1 MPESYPNFKKE
12 IKEYVIN
19 NFPIDSTILDVGPG
33 IGTYATLLHEYTNID
48 CVEIF
53 QPYIDRYNL
62 SKVYRKTYNANI
74 VDFEYEHY
82 DLIIFG
88 DILEH
93 LSVPD
98 AQKVLK
104 YAYSR
109 CNDIIVSVPYR
120 YKQGIHEDNIYEIHL
135 QDDLT
140 PQLMNQRYPE
150 LRWLNSDNIIGIYRK
165 NHFL

>member
-104 YAYSR
+104 YAYTR

>member
-120 YKQGIHEDNIYEIHL
+120 YKQGIHEDNTYEIHL

>member
-1 MPESYPNFKKE
+1 MPESYTNFKKDIRE
-12 IKEYVIN
+12 HIIN
-19 NFPIDSTILDVGPG
+19 NFGKDSTILDVGPG
-33 IGTYATLLHEYTNID
+33 VGTYATLLSEYNNID

-74 VDFEYEHY
+74 VDFEYENY
-82 DLIIFG
+82 DIIIFG

-109 CNDIIVSVPYR
+109 CKEIIVSVPYR
-120 YKQGIHEDNIYEIHL
+120 YRQGIHEDNIYEIHL

-140 PQLMNQRYPE
+140 PQLMHQRYPE
-150 LRWLNSDNIIGIYRK
+150 LKCVNSDNIIGFYIK
-165 NHFL
+165 N